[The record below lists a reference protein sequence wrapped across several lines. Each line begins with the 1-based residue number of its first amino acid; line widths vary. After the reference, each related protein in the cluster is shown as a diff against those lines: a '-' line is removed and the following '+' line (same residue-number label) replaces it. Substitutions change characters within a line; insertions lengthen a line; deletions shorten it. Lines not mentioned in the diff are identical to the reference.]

1 MHLGEICFCEQAIIL
16 SVYATMLWQGRQH
29 VVYLRFYGATEW
41 RMQFS
46 IHTNQPMATYQNRR
60 M

>member
-1 MHLGEICFCEQAIIL
+1 
-16 SVYATMLWQGRQH
+16 MLWQGRQH